1 MSLVS
6 RNVYVCV
13 IDVYI
18 VLCNMYVPDVVS
30 CTCML
35 TAPDGVKPP
44 VLSSPSSHSLR
55 AIWGAVGR
63 NNADQE
69 PAFQL
74 HFRAAQM
81 GSQIEKYV
89 LPSFCT

>member
-1 MSLVS
+1 M
-6 RNVYVCV
+6 
-13 IDVYI
+13 
-18 VLCNMYVPDVVS
+18 LCL
-30 CTCML
+30 CML

-44 VLSSPSSHSLR
+44 VLSSLSSHSLR

-89 LPSFCT
+89 LQ